1 MIDRTSAK
9 AMVLRYMEESF
20 GREPELAIVDG
31 EPSETAHA
39 WIFFYNTKR
48 YLETGEF
55 SEALAGN
62 GPILVNKI
70 TGAIEAFG
78 TAIPL
83 ERLFA
88 EYEEKQRIS
97 K

>member
-1 MIDRTSAK
+1 MIDRASAK
-9 AMVLRYMEESF
+9 AMALKYMEENF

-31 EPSETAHA
+31 EPSETDHA

-62 GPILVNKI
+62 GPILVNKR
-70 TGAIEAFG
+70 TGVVEAFG

-83 ERLFA
+83 EKLFA
-88 EYEEKQRIS
+88 EYEKKQHP
-97 K
+97 

>member
-1 MIDRTSAK
+1 MIDRASAK
-9 AMVLRYMEESF
+9 AMAWKYIEENF
-20 GREPELAIVDG
+20 GREPELAIVDR
-31 EPSETAHA
+31 EPSDTAHA

-62 GPILVNKI
+62 GPILVNKS

-88 EYEEKQRIS
+88 EYEKKQHP
-97 K
+97 